1 MRMFRR
7 FDWRFAFVALGVFV
21 TTACAGTAAID
32 VYHEAQAQWH
42 KCDAQIWHRGS
53 AC

>member
-1 MRMFRR
+1 MLRR
-7 FDWRFAFVALGVFV
+7 FDWRFAFIALGVFV

-32 VYHEAQAQWH
+32 VYQEVHAHSCTA
-42 KCDAQIWHRGS
+42 RV